1 MNRIIVFLKKK
12 DLYLGFSRYS
22 LGLLMITY
30 AVTKILRTQ
39 FVVIPFSVWQRPL
52 ESLSGRSLA
61 WAFLGYS
68 PWFQIML
75 GFFEL
80 VPALLL
86 LFRRTTLLGGILL
99 LPMTLSVFLVN
110 HALSLWDDTKL
121 ISLTLL
127 CLNCI
132 VLLFQWKKLKEIIL
146 IVIGKG
152 LKFKFSV
159 VEILVNLVLA
169 SLVTWFITADLL
181 GYKHQTNVLT
191 GDWYN
196 KRPNEWI
203 LQSEKTNDSTL
214 HHRLMKSYFGAYGEY
229 SEINDT
235 GYVKRNTFFYDIDE
249 KTRQLKFYNNK
260 NKLIN
265 KCTYSLLGDT
275 ALRVEKT
282 IDSTKDTKVVQVF
295 KRRIINER
303 SGS

>member
-1 MNRIIVFLKKK
+1 MNSIIVFLKKK
-12 DLYLGFSRYS
+12 DLYLGFARYI

-39 FVVIPFSVWQRPL
+39 FVVIPFSLWQRPL
-52 ESLSGRSLA
+52 ETLSGISLA

-121 ISLTLL
+121 ISLILL

-146 IVIGKG
+146 IAIGKG
-152 LKFKFSV
+152 LKFKFSA
-159 VEILVNLVLA
+159 VEISVNLVLA

-196 KRPNEWI
+196 KHPNEWI
-203 LQSEKTNDSTL
+203 LLSEKTNDSTL
-214 HHRLMKSYFGAYGEY
+214 HHRLVKSYFGAYGEY

-275 ALRVEKT
+275 ALRVE
-282 IDSTKDTKVVQVF
+282 
-295 KRRIINER
+295 
-303 SGS
+303 